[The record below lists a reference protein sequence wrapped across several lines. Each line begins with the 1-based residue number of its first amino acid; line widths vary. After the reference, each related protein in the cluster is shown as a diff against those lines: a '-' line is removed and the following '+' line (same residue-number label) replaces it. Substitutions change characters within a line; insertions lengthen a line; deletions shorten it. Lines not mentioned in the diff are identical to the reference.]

1 MVGPVTLTMAFPSGS
16 EVAFLVVGL
25 VFGLVA
31 GVALGLLV
39 AARYR
44 AEED

>member
-1 MVGPVTLTMAFPSGS
+1 MTLTMAFPSGS
-16 EVAFLVVGL
+16 EIGFLCLG
-25 VFGLVA
+25 VFLGLVA
-31 GVALGLLV
+31 GVALGLLA